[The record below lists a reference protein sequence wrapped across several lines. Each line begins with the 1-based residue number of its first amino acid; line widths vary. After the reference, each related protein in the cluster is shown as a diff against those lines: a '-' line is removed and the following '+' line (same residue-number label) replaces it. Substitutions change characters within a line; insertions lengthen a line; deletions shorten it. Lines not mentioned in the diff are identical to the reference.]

1 MIYFIIIVLILVLY
15 LYSLQRYE
23 SFTCN
28 RDLYYVDKL
37 FRPIRAKII
46 NIEPEVIAGKKVNKS
61 DFILSQDKIK
71 AGIADIKIKKPINT
85 IYEMQGSN
93 YDYKK
98 GYKSYIFNKT
108 KLENIIINIFNKIK
122 PPIQKKVV
130 YLNKNICGNNI
141 CNLKLLDYKIK
152 RLGKMNNTLVI
163 EGQLIITIDK
173 NSRFFVLDFVGDDNN
188 IYMLKF
194 TGLDNNE
201 IYPYLKY
208 APEVDK
214 FLGKLNILGSPLY
227 GKYDLP
233 KTHIYS
239 SLETNLRP
247 KISKEKSLDKFP
259 YFCFGSDAV
268 NKIDCEKL
276 TKNNTKGVW
285 DKACES
291 DNECPFYQYGSDKGK
306 CRQGLCQF
314 PVGVTRISPR
324 KYINLDQAICKNCN
338 TDSNLVKI
346 GKCCIE
352 QKDRKKYPNLNGP
365 QYIFEK

>member
-1 MIYFIIIVLILVLY
+1 MIYFIIIVLILILY

-46 NIEPEVIAGKKVNKS
+46 SIKPADINGKKVNKS
-61 DFILSQDKIK
+61 DFILSLDKIK
-71 AGIADIKIKKPINT
+71 KGLAKIKIDKPKSP
-85 IYEMQGSN
+85 IYELQGSN

-98 GYKSYIFNKT
+98 GYTSYIFNKSE
-108 KLENIIINIFNKIK
+108 LQNIIMNIFNKIK
-122 PPIQKKVV
+122 VPIQQQIVNV
-130 YLNKNICGNNI
+130 NQSLCSNNI
-141 CNLKLLDYKIK
+141 CTLELLDYKIK
-152 RLGKMNNTLVI
+152 RLGKMNNLLVI

-173 NSRFFVLDFVGDDNN
+173 NSKFFVLDFVADKNNN
-188 IYMLKF
+188 IYMLKC
-194 TGLDNNE
+194 TGLDNKE
-201 IYPYLKY
+201 IYSYLKY
-208 APEVDK
+208 ASEVDK
-214 FLGKLNILGSPLY
+214 YEEQLNIFGSPLY

-239 SLETNLRP
+239 SLETNLKP
-247 KISKEKSLDKFP
+247 TKSKKILDKFP
-259 YFCFGSDAV
+259 YYCFGSDAV

-306 CRQGLCQF
+306 CRQGICQF

-324 KYINLDQAICKNCN
+324 KYINEEQAICKNCN
-338 TDSNLVKI
+338 IGSSLTKI

-352 QKDRKKYPNLNGP
+352 QKDRNKYPNINRP
-365 QYIFEK
+365 QYIFEN